1 MASNWGERAAEGI
14 HRSRGSR
21 VRAFSGGVR
30 RIIGLGFLL
39 AAVQLAAAS
48 SALEEAGALY
58 QRTEYRKALGIL
70 LAEELKTAPIYAL
83 IGKCYYGLE
92 DFKKAT
98 EALQR
103 AVAADP
109 QNSHSVDWLGK
120 AFGRRAETS
129 SFLTAPSYA
138 SQARKYFEQAV
149 ELDPQNQSALDDLF
163 DYYLEAPGFLGG
175 GQDKAAALSERVR
188 ERNPAKYHS
197 MQARLAE
204 KKKQFEEAEKHWRQA
219 VESAPSEAGRL
230 VSLARFLARQGRY
243 AESEEEFEKAAR
255 TSPENVQLKFERA
268 KTYVESKR
276 NLGQAR
282 KLLQEYL
289 NAPLTPDDPPRSEAR
304 KLLQKAAR
312 S

>member
-1 MASNWGERAAEGI
+1 M
-14 HRSRGSR
+14 
-21 VRAFSGGVR
+21 VRAFSSGVR
-30 RIIGLGFLL
+30 RIIGLGVLL
-39 AAVQLAAAS
+39 AAVQLAAAG

-58 QRTEYRKALGIL
+58 QRTEYRKALGLL
-70 LAEELKTAPIYAL
+70 LAEEPKTAPVHAL

-92 DFKKAT
+92 DFKNAT
-98 EALQR
+98 EALER

-120 AFGRRAETS
+120 AYGRRAETS

-204 KKKQFEEAEKHWRQA
+204 KRKQLQEAEKHWRLA
-219 VESAPSEAGRL
+219 VESAPSETGRL
-230 VSLARFLARQGRY
+230 ASLAKFLARQGRF
-243 AESEEEFEKAAR
+243 AESEEVFEKADRSA
-255 TSPENVQLKFERA
+255 PENVRLKFERA
-268 KTYVESKR
+268 KTYVESRR

-282 KLLQEYL
+282 KLLEEYL
-289 NAPLTPDDPPRSEAR
+289 KYSLTPDDPPRSEAQR
-304 KLLQKAAR
+304 LLEKAVR